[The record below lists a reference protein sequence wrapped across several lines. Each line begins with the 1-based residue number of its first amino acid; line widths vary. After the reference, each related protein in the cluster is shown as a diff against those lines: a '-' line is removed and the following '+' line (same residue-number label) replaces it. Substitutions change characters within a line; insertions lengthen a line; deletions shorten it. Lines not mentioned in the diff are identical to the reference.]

1 MNFEFLGILGDHIFS
16 EHDIVKN
23 TTSKFKKGFST
34 EKKKHDCDK
43 YVEIKVD
50 GKTIV
55 KFDEKNSASDGD
67 NNTKRIVINGPLK
80 RDNQNYPM
88 TESIRI
94 EPIKDPFS
102 ETNITKFRESAE
114 IKSSKGDADSSGNQE
129 DDSMNSSDNPLNSI
143 KRQRKEKKI
152 FDL

>member
-50 GKTIV
+50 GKTVI

-88 TESIRI
+88 TESIKI
-94 EPIKDPFS
+94 EPKDPFS
-102 ETNITKFRESAE
+102 DTNIIKFRESAE
-114 IKSSKGDADSSGNQE
+114 IKSSKGDPDSSGSQR
-129 DDSMNSSDNPLNSI
+129 DDSMNSLDNPLNSS
-143 KRQRKEKKI
+143 KRRRKEKKI